1 LEGAESLGAWIVKKT
16 AESTHANHKVRDAN
30 TYSQRSDAM
39 SVTSSVID
47 PMLLEKAKNII
58 KDKPTADKGSMS

>member
-1 LEGAESLGAWIVKKT
+1 M
-16 AESTHANHKVRDAN
+16 RDAN

-47 PMLLEKAKNII
+47 PTLLEKAKNII
-58 KDKPTADKGSMS
+58 KDKPSADKGSMS